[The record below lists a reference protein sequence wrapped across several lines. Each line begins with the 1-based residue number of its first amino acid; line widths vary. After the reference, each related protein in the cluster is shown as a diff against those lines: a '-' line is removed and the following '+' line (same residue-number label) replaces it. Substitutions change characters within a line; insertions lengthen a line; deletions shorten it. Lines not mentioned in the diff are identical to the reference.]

1 MKTMGN
7 GRIPLFASLPD
18 SEIVRLLAS
27 MKRVSV
33 PEGTLIIQEGVPGD
47 RFYLVIDGQLE
58 VIKALG
64 TQDERF
70 LGNLEPGDGFGEMSL
85 FDPDGLRV
93 ASVRARTA
101 ANLYEMAHADFHEL
115 IHRWPSVTYEIA
127 STLSQRL
134 CTAHNNTIC
143 ELQEKN
149 RLLAQAYREL
159 QHAQGQIIEKE
170 QNLSYLMAQVL
181 AAQEQERERLSRELH
196 DELGQSLLVLKLQA
210 GNIQEQIDKNPA
222 VAEAECRKMSANLNQ
237 LVENVRRLSRDIS
250 PAVLQDLGLT
260 SALRHLVHEFAK
272 RHNLQANFKVPPDLE
287 KLFAREVQI
296 NIYRI
301 FQESLT
307 NISKH
312 ARASS
317 LTVAVTRKAGMVSFL
332 LVDNGKGFQLEEVF
346 GREPTD
352 RGMGLG
358 TMEERVRMMG
368 GILEIKS
375 QKGRGTEISFSV
387 PIRKNDQVVPK

>member
-1 MKTMGN
+1 MKTKEN

-85 FDPDGLRV
+85 FDPAGLRV

-115 IHRWPSVTYEIA
+115 IHRWPSVAFGIA

-134 CTAHNNTIC
+134 CTSHNNTIRD
-143 ELQEKN
+143 LQEKN

-159 QHAQGQIIEKE
+159 QHAQGQIIERE

-181 AAQEQERERLSRELH
+181 TAQEQERERLSRDLH
-196 DELGQSLLVLKLQA
+196 DDLGQSLMILKLHLRA
-210 GNIQEQIDKNPA
+210 IERAMP
-222 VAEAECRKMSANLNQ
+222 ANLTEQKQELAVQSGFIDDIVND
-237 LVENVRRLSRDIS
+237 VRRFCRDLR
-250 PAVLQDLGLT
+250 PTVLDDLGLIV
-260 SALRHLVHEFAK
+260 ALKRFLEEFGAL
-272 RHNLQANFKVPPDLE
+272 HGIEVSLDLDDVGNLLSPQA
-287 KLFAREVQI
+287 QI
-296 NIYRI
+296 ITYRI
-301 FQESLT
+301 FQESFT
-307 NISKH
+307 NIGKY
-312 ARASS
+312 AQASR
-317 LTVAVTRKAGMVSFL
+317 VAVSLKNENDKVSFS
-332 LVDNGKGFQLEEVF
+332 VEDNGKGFDLEQV
-346 GREPTD
+346 RALNVAK
-352 RGMGLG
+352 RGLG
-358 TMEERVRMMG
+358 LTAMEERVRMLG
-368 GILEIKS
+368 GVFKIQS
-375 QKGRGTEISFSV
+375 QIGVGTRISFKIPV
-387 PIRKNDQVVPK
+387 QT